1 MFGSGMGGGIRFF
14 AGIAL
19 VALLALP
26 LVPVQAQEKVTVE
39 IVTNSWHEAV
49 IDGIAASARRFVEN
63 NPNIEVTVRRRAGSW
78 DDFMVQVVGGS
89 APNIVTTST
98 GLVGQFAHNNII
110 IPLDDLIARTN
121 LRQEVFG
128 PAWESLTYQGRIYAV
143 PGVEQGPRYGQV
155 WNKRL
160 LDEAGLFVNLD
171 QTMDWEEF
179 LEFAHKLTRFDSNGN
194 VTRVGFDPRNGQN
207 TRSFTIGPLLGT
219 WWVDLETGMPTL
231 NSEGYVN
238 GLSLILDK
246 VYRRYTG
253 WVGSTDWYA
262 IAAETVATSNLGIY
276 GPGEI
281 ENRIEGMELI
291 VSWPPHVERKRMQ
304 QVSGW
309 GFSIPTGATNVEE
322 SMRLIEFLATDVQF
336 QMELY
341 MNVGF
346 MGAGTQ
352 FLSELPNAITDP
364 ARLWYVTSMARADVI
379 MADRPHPYTSRAVA
393 LFDEARNRAFLQ
405 EATVRQALDDA
416 NNALL
421 NEMRDAGYLK

>member
-1 MFGSGMGGGIRFF
+1 MFRSAKGGRVGLLLGISL
-14 AGIAL
+14 IA
-19 VALLALP
+19 ALTLSLP
-26 LVPVQAQEKVTVE
+26 TAQAQERVTIE

-49 IDGIAASARRFVEN
+49 IDGIAASARRFLEN
-63 NPNIEVTVRRRAGSW
+63 NPGIDVTVRRRTGSW
-78 DDFMVQVVGGS
+78 DDFMVQVVSGA

-98 GLVGQFAHNNII
+98 GTVGQFAQNNII
-110 IPLDDLIARTN
+110 IPLDDLVARTN

-155 WNKRL
+155 WNKRF
-160 LDEAGLFVNLD
+160 LDEAGLSVGPDDVMN
-171 QTMDWEEF
+171 WEEF
-179 LEFAHKLTRFDSNGN
+179 LDFTDKLTRFDSNGN
-194 VTRVGFDPRNGQN
+194 VIRVGFDPRNGQN

-219 WWVDLETGMPTL
+219 WWVDLETGLPTL

-246 VYRRYTG
+246 VYRRYPG
-253 WVGSTDWYA
+253 WVGSGDWYA

-276 GPGEI
+276 APGEI
-281 ENRIEGMELI
+281 ENRIQGLELVI
-291 VSWPPHVERKRMQ
+291 SWPPHVERKKMQ

-309 GFSIPTGATNVEE
+309 GFSIPTGATHVDE

-352 FLSELPNAITDP
+352 FLSELPNALTDP
-364 ARLWYVTSMARADVI
+364 SRLWYVTSMARADEI
-379 MADRPHPYTSRAVA
+379 MADVPHPFTSRSVA

-405 EATVRQALDDA
+405 QAPVRQALDDA

-421 NEMRDAGYLK
+421 NEMRSAGYIQ